1 MKLLN
6 LRRFVPF
13 DLSSEWDRTTA
24 TGDKSMDI
32 PRKWQKPF
40 ENVFRILDYFK
51 HRSVCI
57 FG

>member
-13 DLSSEWDRTTA
+13 YLSSEWDRTTA

-32 PRKWQKPF
+32 PRKW
-40 ENVFRILDYFK
+40 
-51 HRSVCI
+51 
-57 FG
+57 